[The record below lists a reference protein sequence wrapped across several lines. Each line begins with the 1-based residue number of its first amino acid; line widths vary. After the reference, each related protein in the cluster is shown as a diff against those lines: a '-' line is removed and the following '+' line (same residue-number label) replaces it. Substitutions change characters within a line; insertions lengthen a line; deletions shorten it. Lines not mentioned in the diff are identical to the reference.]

1 MENLAADLG
10 RFASI
15 QPDAVLYSFLDGA
28 GRVVESY
35 TYRAF
40 DERTNFVAG
49 ALLDGGR
56 VAPGDRVALV
66 YAPGLEFIVAFFACI
81 KFGAIPVPVPP
92 PNASGLAGGLERL
105 AHVVSDCGATVALT
119 SDSQLALLRAIAGRS
134 QDAAAWLDAAPLS
147 TLEWIST
154 SPLDGALPHFELR
167 TSPLLFL
174 QYTSGSTQSPRG
186 VMVTHDNVRHNSR
199 ATMTHRPVAVSWL
212 PQYHDMGL
220 IGYYLYVMLTGG
232 ATYGFAAASFLKRPL
247 LWLETIS
254 KYRGTIT
261 SAPNFAFEYCL
272 REDRVPSNRLTG
284 IDLSSM
290 LVMMNASEPV
300 RTATYQRFLERFAP
314 YGLAAAS
321 SVVFYGLAENTLS
334 VTGNGRRH
342 LTVNTALLEQN
353 HLRIEAPRPDF
364 VNQSLIASCGRPLNG
379 VDVCIVDAA
388 TSAPLG
394 EGGIGEIWL
403 AGGSKTLGYW
413 NSPALTRKSFEA
425 SLDSHAGRYL
435 RTGDVGF
442 FHEGELFICGRLK
455 DLVIIGGRNHY
466 PADVEAV
473 VERAS
478 PKVRLGCVAAFG
490 TNRQDQSEGGEGIVV
505 LAEAH
510 RANDLPDLDDL
521 ARAVRKHCHVE
532 IDMLGIVPHGTII
545 KTSSG
550 KIARQACRRAWES
563 GAFEVIASRVSA
575 PRAAPSSPLEELLDR
590 FDAEEADDHSTL
602 ADLGV
607 DSVTLVELS
616 LRLER
621 IWREA
626 HASGD
631 QAGQPTDDALFD
643 LRVLQAATLGELRAF
658 VHEFTT
664 SRGVPELARDLYLA
678 RQASIDANQLQ
689 QMRADARLPLEIDI
703 RPRTGSAA
711 QNAAAQ
717 SSVAQNGAAKNGRV
731 LLTGGTG
738 FLGSFLL
745 EALLRLTGHEIV
757 VLARAEDDGH
767 ARARVESALHKTG
780 LMDASLRERFDARVT
795 AIRGDLR
802 LARLGLDDA
811 AWLELSD
818 TLTGIYHSGAEVDYV
833 QPYEHLRDVNVAST
847 VTLIELAASGRPKR
861 LDYVSTTFMF
871 GFVARETCD
880 EGDGNAEME
889 GLNFG
894 YSQSKWVAEQLV
906 LDAAGR
912 GLNAKI
918 YRPSLI
924 SASRTGRYAKGDLMA
939 RIFAYMIR
947 HGLSVDAVNQI
958 SLLPVD
964 VCANNIVALSRLAEA
979 ESTATTVHLT
989 ADSYYTMRDACM
1001 AITAA
1006 HGYSFDYVSLEAFIA
1021 HMNAH
1026 CTKHDLLYPLMAFF
1040 NQNFRRILSMREK
1053 RYDNRYYR
1061 EARARAAATMAEPPL
1076 ETVVGGIVD
1085 FLQTEHLV
1093 PAPSGRSMSARDV
1106 SEPNVSVM

>member
-10 RFASI
+10 RFAAT

-28 GRVVESY
+28 GRIVESY
-35 TYRAF
+35 TYRGF
-40 DERTNFVAG
+40 DERTNFVAA
-49 ALLDGGR
+49 ALLHSGK
-56 VAPGDRVALV
+56 VAPGDRVLLV
-66 YAPGLEFIVAFFACI
+66 YAPGLEFIVAFFACV
-81 KFGAIPVPVPP
+81 KLGAIPVPVPP

-105 AHVVSDCGATVALT
+105 AHVAADCGAAVALT
-119 SDSQLALLRAIAGRS
+119 SDSYRELLQSFAGRS
-134 QDAAAWLDAAPLS
+134 QDAAIWLGAAPLS
-147 TLEWIST
+147 TLEWVST
-154 SPLDGALPHFELR
+154 SPLTGALQHFELR

-186 VMVTHDNVRHNSR
+186 VMVTHDNVRHNCR

-220 IGYYLYVMLTGG
+220 IGYYLYVLLTGG
-232 ATYGFAAASFLKRPL
+232 ATYGFAAANFLKRPL
-247 LWLETIS
+247 LWFETIS

-272 REDRVPSNRLTG
+272 REDRVPTSRLTG
-284 IDLSSM
+284 VDLSSM
-290 LVMMNASEPV
+290 LCMMNASEPV
-300 RTATYQRFLERFAP
+300 RAATYRRFLDRFAP
-314 YGLAAAS
+314 YGLAPAS

-334 VTGNGRRH
+334 VTGQGRRH

-353 HLRIEAPRPDF
+353 HLRIEEPRPDL
-364 VNQSLIASCGRPLNG
+364 VNQSLIASCGRPLTG
-379 VDVCIVDAA
+379 VEVLIVDTAIP
-388 TSAPLG
+388 TPLG
-394 EGGIGEIWL
+394 EGGIGEVWI

-413 NSPALTRKSFEA
+413 NNPALTRKSFEA
-425 SLDSHAGRYL
+425 SHDGGAGDYL

-473 VERAS
+473 IERAS

-490 TNRQDQSEGGEGIVV
+490 VDRQDEGEGIVV

-510 RANDLPDLDDL
+510 RANDLPDLEEL

-532 IDMLGIVPHGTII
+532 IDVLGIVAHGTII

-563 GAFEVIASRVSA
+563 GAIAVIASRVSA

-590 FDAEEADDHSTL
+590 FDDEEADDERTL

-616 LRLER
+616 LRMER
-621 IWREA
+621 IWRDA
-626 HASGD
+626 NPSGD
-631 QAGQPTDDALFD
+631 HQQTDDALFD

-658 VHEFTT
+658 VKEFTV
-664 SRGVPELARDLYLA
+664 GENVPELARGLYLA
-678 RQASIDANQLQ
+678 RQAAIDADQVR
-689 QMRADARLPLEIDI
+689 QMRSDARLPLDI
-703 RPRTGSAA
+703 SPQPARHDLVREDQGHRELGRRDVDRRDP
-711 QNAAAQ
+711 
-717 SSVAQNGAAKNGRV
+717 VERV

-738 FLGSFLL
+738 FLGSYLL
-745 EALLRLTGHEIV
+745 EALLRLTDCEVV

-767 ARARVESALHKTG
+767 ALTRVESALHKTG
-780 LMDASLRERFDARVT
+780 LMDASLRERFDARVS
-795 AIRGDLR
+795 ARRGDLR
-802 LARLGLDDA
+802 LARLGLGDA
-811 AWLELSD
+811 AWDELGD
-818 TLTGIYHSGAEVDYV
+818 TLSGIYHCGAEVDYV
-833 QPYEHLRDVNVAST
+833 QPYEHLRDVNVTST
-847 VTLIELAASGRPKR
+847 IALLELAASIRPKR
-861 LDYVSTTFMF
+861 FHYVSTTFMF
-871 GFVARETCD
+871 GFVAREICSERD
-880 EGDGNAEME
+880 SNAEME

-906 LDAAGR
+906 LDAMER
-912 GLNAKI
+912 GLSARI

-924 SASRTGRYAKGDLMA
+924 SASATGRYAKGDLMA
-939 RIFAYMIR
+939 RVFAYMIR
-947 HGLSVDAVNQI
+947 HGLSVDTANQV

-964 VCANNIVALSRLAEA
+964 VCANNIVALSRLDAPA
-979 ESTATTVHLT
+979 ATTVHLT

-1006 HGYSFDYVSLEAFIA
+1006 HGYSFDYISLEAFIA

-1040 NQNFRRILSMREK
+1040 NQNFRRILAMRDK
-1053 RYDNRYYR
+1053 RYDNRHYR
-1061 EARARAAATMAEPPL
+1061 EERARAADTLPEPPL
-1076 ETVVGGIVD
+1076 GAVVGGIVD

-1093 PAPSGRSMSARDV
+1093 PAPPVRS
-1106 SEPNVSVM
+1106 VSVI